1 MGLVELLARAEGV
14 RRGVSRL
21 DEVRIIRSLSTVKGE
36 FITVNAEH
44 IFEGI
49 APDFP
54 LVPGDI
60 VYVPQSKLGDW
71 NDVVAAISPSFA
83 LVTDSLQP
91 FVQLKFLTED

>member
-1 MGLVELLARAEGV
+1 MDFNLLCSTFTNQQVVLAAH
-14 RRGVSRL
+14 
-21 DEVRIIRSLSTVKGE
+21 IIDNVKGE

-91 FVQLKFLTED
+91 FVQLKFLTEN